1 MATAAQIAANQRNAL
16 KSTGPKTREGKKM
29 SSVNARRHGLHSALP
44 AKDVLAAYE
53 IITGQKANDLSR
65 ISGTSLRLAIAEAQ
79 LARVRESERALLAR
93 GDDDLRNTWFFHLI
107 DGHLKDEFAEF
118 GRVTDETN
126 FEAAALKIR
135 GIKAFGRSTRQA
147 YRSLLRAL
155 RQAENAHAAALDEWL
170 GQA

>member
-16 KSTGPKTREGKKM
+16 KSTGPKTREGKQM
-29 SSVNARRHGLHSALP
+29 SSVNARRHGLHSVLP

-53 IITGQKANDLSR
+53 IITGKMAANLTQ
-65 ISGTSLRLAIAEAQ
+65 ISSAALRLAMAEAQ

-93 GDDDLRNTWFFHLI
+93 GDDELRDVRIFDMIDDVLMDEYAELGNVSAETALEVSLWEFRAGKVFEGAAKNT
-107 DGHLKDEFAEF
+107 
-118 GRVTDETN
+118 
-126 FEAAALKIR
+126 
-135 GIKAFGRSTRQA
+135 

-170 GQA
+170 GET

>member
-16 KSTGPKTREGKKM
+16 KSTGPKTREGKQM

-44 AKDVLAAYE
+44 VKDVLAAYE
-53 IITGQKANDLSR
+53 IITGQKANDLTR
-65 ISGTSLRLAIAEAQ
+65 ISGAALRLAIAEAQ
-79 LARVRESERALLAR
+79 LARVRESERSLLER
-93 GDDDLRNTWFFHLI
+93 GDDNLRNTWFFDMI
-107 DGHLKDEFAEF
+107 EGHLKDELAEL

-126 FEAAALKIR
+126 FEAAVLKIR

-170 GQA
+170 GQV

>member
-16 KSTGPKTREGKKM
+16 KSTGPKTREGKQM
-29 SSVNARRHGLHSALP
+29 SSMNARRHGLHSALP

-53 IITGQKANDLSR
+53 IITGQKAVDLTQ
-65 ISGTSLRLAIAEAQ
+65 ISGAALRLAIAEAQ

-93 GDDDLRNTWFFHLI
+93 GDDDVRAVDIFDMIEDALMEEYALYGKVSRKTL
-107 DGHLKDEFAEF
+107 L
-118 GRVTDETN
+118 ETTS
-126 FEAAALKIR
+126 LKIR
-135 GIKAFGRSTRQA
+135 ATRVITNSTRQT

-155 RQAENAHAAALDEWL
+155 RQAENAHAATLDEWL

>member
-16 KSTGPKTREGKKM
+16 KSKGPKTREGKKM

-53 IITGQKANDLSR
+53 IITGQKANDLTQ
-65 ISGTSLRLAIAEAQ
+65 ISGTALRLAMAEAQ
-79 LARVRESERALLAR
+79 LARVKESERALLAR
-93 GDDDLRNTWFFHLI
+93 GDDELRDVRIFDMIDDVLMDEYAELGNVSAETALEASLWEFQAGKVFEGAAKNT
-107 DGHLKDEFAEF
+107 
-118 GRVTDETN
+118 
-126 FEAAALKIR
+126 
-135 GIKAFGRSTRQA
+135 